1 MNIYVIIGII
11 GVISGIL
18 CARADVPLAWSGRRD
33 DKADAR
39 SLGKIA
45 LWWTEVN
52 ESWFDKSFWL
62 SCVGQPGT
70 YLTMW
75 FLAELIG
82 QNNAGLALALKIN
95 TFIGAYTGLYF
106 HGAVVTK
113 YIVYRRLAGKIS
125 DDDAQTAIN
134 AIDKYP
140 KIPSLISAVSL
151 FAATTVIVT
160 AAILT
165 GALNVPVFMVVFNPV
180 AAALILV
187 PLQKLGLK
195 LGGSLGFGFAL
206 FATVLIT
213 AGLSLPTI

>member
-18 CARADVPLAWSGRRD
+18 CARADIPLAWSGRKD

-45 LWWTEVN
+45 PWWTEVS

-62 SCVGQPGT
+62 SCIGQPGT

-82 QNNAGLALALKIN
+82 QNNTGLALALKIN
-95 TFIGAYTGLYF
+95 TFIGAYTGLYY

-125 DDDAQTAIN
+125 DDDAQTAID
-134 AIDKYP
+134 ISI
-140 KIPSLISAVSL
+140 KIWYYIIVS
-151 FAATTVIVT
+151 
-160 AAILT
+160 
-165 GALNVPVFMVVFNPV
+165 
-180 AAALILV
+180 
-187 PLQKLGLK
+187 KR
-195 LGGSLGFGFAL
+195 
-206 FATVLIT
+206 
-213 AGLSLPTI
+213 

>member
-1 MNIYVIIGII
+1 MNVYIIIGII

-18 CARADVPLAWSGRRD
+18 CARADIPLVWSGRKS
-33 DKADAR
+33 DKADPR
-39 SLGKIA
+39 SLGKISP
-45 LWWTEVN
+45 WWTEVN
-52 ESWFDKSFWL
+52 ESHFDKSFWL
-62 SCVGQPGT
+62 SCIGQPGT

-95 TFIGAYTGLYF
+95 TFIGAYTGLYY

-125 DDDAQTAIN
+125 DNDAQTAID
-134 AIDKYP
+134 AVGKYP
-140 KIPSLISAVSL
+140 KIPSVISGISLIAV
-151 FAATTVIVT
+151 TTALVT

-165 GALNVPVFMVVFNPV
+165 GALKVPAVMVLLNPL

-187 PLQKLGLK
+187 PLQRLGLK
-195 LGGSLGFGFAL
+195 IGGSIGIGFAL
-206 FATVLIT
+206 FAIVLIA
-213 AGLSLPTI
+213 AGAAV

>member
-18 CARADVPLAWSGRRD
+18 CARADVPLAWSGRKG

-39 SLGKIA
+39 SMGKIA
-45 LWWTEVN
+45 PWWTEVN

-62 SCVGQPGT
+62 SCIGQPGT

-106 HGAVVTK
+106 HGAIVTK
-113 YIVYRRLAGKIS
+113 YITYRRLAGKIS
-125 DDDAQTAIN
+125 DDDAQTVIDAM
-134 AIDKYP
+134 DKYP

-151 FAATTVIVT
+151 FAATTAIVI

-165 GALNVPVFMVVFNPV
+165 GALNVPTVMVLFNPV
-180 AAALILV
+180 VATLILV

-195 LGGSLGFGFAL
+195 LGGSLGIGFTL
-206 FATVLIT
+206 FAIVLIVE
-213 AGLSLPTI
+213 GLGV

>member
-18 CARADVPLAWSGRRD
+18 CARADVPLAWSGRKG
-33 DKADAR
+33 DKADVR

-45 LWWTEVN
+45 PWWTEVS
-52 ESWFDKSFWL
+52 ESRFDKSFWL
-62 SCVGQPGT
+62 SCIGQPGT

-82 QNNAGLALALKIN
+82 QSNAGLALALKIN
-95 TFIGAYTGLYF
+95 TFIGAYTGLYY

-113 YIVYRRLAGKIS
+113 YIVYRRLAGKIP
-125 DDDAQTAIN
+125 DNDAQTAID
-134 AIDKYP
+134 AIGKYP

-151 FAATTVIVT
+151 FAGTTVIVT

-165 GALNVPVFMVVFNPV
+165 GALNVPVFMYFFNPV
-180 AAALILV
+180 AATLILV

-195 LGGSLGFGFAL
+195 LGGSLGFGFSL
-206 FATVLIT
+206 FAIVLIV
-213 AGLSLPTI
+213 AGLGA

>member
-11 GVISGIL
+11 GVMSGIL
-18 CARADVPLAWSGRRD
+18 CARADIPLAWSGRKG

-45 LWWTEVN
+45 TWWTEVN

-62 SCVGQPGT
+62 SCLGQPGT

-95 TFIGAYTGLYF
+95 TFIGAYTGLYY

-125 DDDAQTAIN
+125 DDDAQTAID
-134 AIDKYP
+134 AIGKYP
-140 KIPSLISAVSL
+140 KIPSIISAVSL
-151 FAATTVIVT
+151 FAVTTALVS

-165 GALNVPVFMVVFNPV
+165 GALNVPTIMVLLNPV
-180 AAALILV
+180 IATLILV
-187 PLQKLGLK
+187 PLQRLGLK
-195 LGGSLGFGFAL
+195 LGGSLGFGFTL
-206 FATVLIT
+206 FAIVLIA
-213 AGLSLPTI
+213 AGLGV